1 MNGQELL
8 DQAMVSGLP
17 CPHVLSKQEAVLAVK
32 EEVGVVPHVEVAES
46 AIVDLELLNLKS
58 GQFPLHLVQ
67 LLV

>member
-17 CPHVLSKQEAVLAVK
+17 CPHGLKQEAVLAVK